1 VDLMKTY
8 GKYRPVTRATT
19 RRVPKRITD
28 TLRTLFAVRAH
39 IDDLLDM
46 VVHTEVSD
54 KNNDSSLASSDSSES
69 RCLAIFASELNL

>member
-1 VDLMKTY
+1 MKTY

-28 TLRTLFAVRAH
+28 TLAVRAH